1 MKNTLNL
8 FISHSCYYNDT
19 RTKIIDFLVKYGLD
33 FTVSGIT
40 QQNYDITTAEQFKKV
55 IEENVQSARCLIVLA
70 GAKDIYNEWLDFEVS
85 AAKKYDKP
93 IVVIQPWESSRTITI
108 LKENASRTV
117 RWHGQLIA
125 EAVNQVV

>member
-1 MKNTLNL
+1 MKHTLNL

-19 RTKIIDFLVKYGLD
+19 RTKIIDFLAKYGLD

-40 QQNYDITTAEQFKKV
+40 QQNYDVATSEQLKKV
-55 IEENVQSARCLIVLA
+55 IDENVKSARCVIVLA
-70 GAKDIYNEWLDFEVS
+70 GVQDTYNQWLEFEVD
-85 AAKKYDKP
+85 AAKKYSKP

-108 LKENASRTV
+108 LKENASRVV

-125 EAVNQVV
+125 EAVKQIV